1 MKNLLKI
8 LLLST
13 LLNFTFSDENIY
25 RENTLL
31 FSLYKDI
38 EPLDIN
44 EFYKTNYIELNDFL
58 QNHDII
64 KIEPWLKSATEKDFD
79 GDIYLNRIYRIT
91 ISEKSK
97 NNINNIMQSLKNIQI
112 VQHTSRENLHKIFL
126 HL

>member
-44 EFYKTNYIELNDFL
+44 EFHKTNYIELNYFL

-64 KIEPWLKSATEKDFD
+64 KI
-79 GDIYLNRIYRIT
+79 
-91 ISEKSK
+91 
-97 NNINNIMQSLKNIQI
+97 
-112 VQHTSRENLHKIFL
+112 
-126 HL
+126 